1 MDTKLQIPVLTK
13 DKNYERFKTE
23 LTLWKSVTT
32 TPKEKMGT
40 IIALALPEDHPS
52 KIKDKVFDQLT
63 VAQLS
68 GNDGFDNLVKVM
80 DKILLKDSLTDAFDK
95 YLIFEKCH
103 RKNESV
109 SEFIEVFDMN
119 YNKLDKLGIKL
130 PPEIL
135 AFKLLIQCNLTKEEE
150 MLVKSGIDY
159 TKKANMYQDTKE
171 SLKKFKGDCSQTNF
185 GNGQAISI
193 KKEDESVNITQP
205 KYASRFRNR
214 GGSSYHQGQFK
225 RDTGSDFGKFQPK
238 GVNFKSSSAQ
248 FARGRGRANNSGMRP
263 INPTGQGGQILRCA
277 ACDSV
282 RHLLAECPHSY
293 ENMNALEVEVE
304 EDQPCLF
311 TGRDAGEMIV
321 LSTEA
326 QNCAVLD
333 SACSS
338 TVCGRNWLE
347 NYIQS
352 LDPNARERV
361 ERKESHKNFRFGGG
375 TVLPSN
381 GSYLLPATLV
391 GKNINIETDV
401 VDSNIPLLLSKD
413 AMKKASM
420 KLDLETD
427 TAEIYGK
434 KVHLNCT
441 SSGHYCIPI
450 DPEHNEQ
457 DVLKVDLSNCDEKER
472 KRVLSKLHSQFGHAS
487 AIKLI
492 DLLKD
497 AKVWN
502 ADYKELLEN
511 VTSNCEICKR
521 HAKTPPRSVV
531 SLPLAQKFNEVLSL
545 DLKNWENGYILHM
558 IDVWSRYS
566 MSVYINKKQ
575 PQLVID
581 NLMKRWISVFGRMNS
596 LISDNGGEFT
606 AEEFKEVASLLGVKL
621 LTTAAEAP
629 YQNGLNERV
638 HSVIDNI
645 VSKLKMQYP
654 SVNIDILLGWA
665 NMAKN
670 SLHMNHGY
678 SSHQLVFGQNPN
690 LPNILTDE
698 APALEGKTMSEIF
711 AKHLNCLHSARQ
723 LFIQSESDERI
734 RRALRHKI
742 RACNEQYEK
751 GVEVFYKKDTNPL
764 WLGPAKVVAQDG
776 KLVFVRHGNQLL
788 RVAPNR
794 LVRRFQENQNIKQYQ
809 EENEKSFEESE
820 EETSEL
826 KSVEEENERE
836 IVESEETKEN
846 QEIVVSEETK
856 ENQAQQ
862 LPERRSLRL
871 YNKTLEKGHE
881 VYIVSIPKSQHKSN
895 ECRQAKEVELNKL
908 KNFEVYKE
916 VADEGQ
922 PVISTRWILWR
933 KKDEVRAR
941 LVARGFEEDI
951 ETTVDSPTISKCSMR
966 LTIAI
971 AVSYG
976 WKIQSTDVKS
986 AFLQSQPMVRDVYIK
1001 PPREACAEPNT
1012 IWKLNRCLYGL
1023 GDAAKQFYDSVKHE
1037 LLIQGCKISSLDPS
1051 MFIFQPKER
1060 IEGVLVSHID
1070 DFLHCGNEH
1079 FQTSIIQPLCSRFE
1093 TGSRQSE
1100 NFKYVGFQITQTT
1113 NCATLDQQ
1121 DYIES
1126 IEIPKIPIARSMR
1139 KAEPLNPEESTVFRA
1154 LVGSLNWIVQNTRPD
1169 LAFEL
1174 TDLSTKFQKAEV
1186 RDLQQVIKTLL
1197 KVKEEKSEL
1206 LFPNLGDPLNWEL
1219 ITFSDASFGNLCNGT
1234 QSCGGYIV
1242 LLAGNKSCSAL
1253 AWKSGKVKRVVKS
1266 TLAAEG
1272 LILSEALDEA
1282 IFIKKIICNTL
1293 NIEFSPENLPIVG
1306 ITDQEGLAKNLNS
1319 TKLVDDKRLRIDLA
1333 SIKENLMKGM
1343 ISEIRLTDSK
1353 SQIADVLTKKGA
1365 CNKRLLAV
1373 LQGGKL

>member
-1 MDTKLQIPVLTK
+1 MADTKLQLPVLSK
-13 DKNYERFKTE
+13 DKSYERFKTE
-23 LTLWKSVTT
+23 LTLWKNVTT
-32 TPKEKMGT
+32 TPVAKMGT
-40 IIALALPEDHPS
+40 IIALSLPEDHPS
-52 KIKDKVFDQLT
+52 KIKDKIFDQLS
-63 VAQLS
+63 VADLS
-68 GNDGFDNLVKVM
+68 GNDGYDNLIAVM

-95 YLIFEKCH
+95 YLNFEKYN
-103 RKNESV
+103 RKHESV
-109 SEFIEVFDMN
+109 SEFIEIFDMN

-130 PPEIL
+130 PSEIL
-135 AFKLLIQCNLTKEEE
+135 AFKLLIQCNLTKDEE

-159 TKKANMYQDTKE
+159 NNKANMYQDTKE
-171 SLKKFKGDCSQTNF
+171 SLKKFKGDCTQSSM
-185 GNGQAISI
+185 GCGPAISV
-193 KKEDESVNITQP
+193 KKENESVNLTQP
-205 KYASRFRNR
+205 RYNSKLKTR
-214 GGSSYHQGQFK
+214 GGSSYHQGYFK
-225 RDTGSDFGKFQPK
+225 RDTRSEFGQFQPK
-238 GVNFKSSSAQ
+238 GVNFKSSSTQ
-248 FARGRGRANNSGMRP
+248 VTRGRGRVNNGGMMRP

-282 RHLLAECPHSY
+282 RHMLAECPHSY
-293 ENMNALEVEVE
+293 ENMNAFEVEIE
-304 EDQPCLF
+304 EDRPCLF
-311 TGRDAGEMIV
+311 TGRDVSELLV

-338 TVCGRNWLE
+338 TVCGRDWLE

-352 LDPNARERV
+352 LHPNTRERID
-361 ERKESHKNFRFGGG
+361 RKESNKNFRFGGG
-375 TVLPSN
+375 TVLPSE

-441 SSGHYCIPI
+441 SSGHYCVPI

-457 DVLKVDLSNCDEKER
+457 DVLKVDLSNTDEKER
-472 KRVLSKLHSQFGHAS
+472 KRVLLKLHSQFGHAS
-487 AIKLI
+487 SIKLI

-502 ADYKELLEN
+502 SDYKDLLET
-511 VTSNCEICKR
+511 VTRNCEICKR

-531 SLPLAQKFNEVLSL
+531 SLPLAQKFNDILSL
-545 DLKNWENGYILHM
+545 DLKNWESGYILHM

-566 MSVYINKKQ
+566 MSVYIAKKQ

-581 NLMKRWISVFGRMNS
+581 NLMKRWISVFGRMKS

-606 AEEFKEVASLLGVKL
+606 AEEFKEVASILGVKL

-629 YQNGLNERV
+629 HQNGLNERV

-654 SVNIDILLGWA
+654 SVGIDILLGWA

-751 GVEVFYKKDTNPL
+751 GVEVFYKKDSNPL

-794 LVRRFQENQNIKQYQ
+794 LIRRYPDNSDTVQFE
-809 EENEKSFEESE
+809 EENEKSFEESD
-820 EETSEL
+820 EETIAS
-826 KSVEEENERE
+826 KPAEEENE
-836 IVESEETKEN
+836 SEMMEKEQTEEN
-846 QEIVVSEETK
+846 QV
-856 ENQAQQ
+856 QQ
-862 LPERRSLRL
+862 LPERRSLRQF
-871 YNKTLEKGHE
+871 NKNLEKGHE
-881 VYIVSIPKSQHKSN
+881 VYIVSIPKSEHKSN

-916 VADEGQ
+916 VEDKGQ
-922 PVISTRWILWR
+922 PAISTRWILWR

-1001 PPREACAEPNT
+1001 PPREACANPNT

-1051 MFIFQPKER
+1051 MFIFQPKEH
-1060 IEGVLVSHID
+1060 IEGILVSHID

-1079 FQTSIIQPLCSRFE
+1079 FQKSIIQPLCSRFE

-1100 NFKYVGFQITQTT
+1100 NFKYVGFQITQS
-1113 NCATLDQQ
+1113 NSCITLDQH
-1121 DYIES
+1121 DYIDS
-1126 IEIPKIPIARSMR
+1126 IEIPKIHIARSM
-1139 KAEPLNPEESTVFRA
+1139 KKTEPLNSEESTVFRG

-1169 LAFEL
+1169 LSFEL
-1174 TDLSTKFQKAEV
+1174 TDLSTKFQRAEV

-1197 KVKEEKSEL
+1197 KIKEEKSEL
-1206 LFPNLGDPLNWEL
+1206 LFPYLGDPVNWEI

-1234 QSCGGYIV
+1234 QSCGGYV
-1242 LLAGNKSCSAL
+1242 VFLAGNNLCSTL
-1253 AWKSGKVKRVVKS
+1253 TWRSGKVKRVVKS

-1282 IFIKKIICNTL
+1282 IYIKKIICNTL
-1293 NIEFSPENLPIVG
+1293 NMEFCPDKLPIIG

-1333 SIKENLMKGM
+1333 SIKENLMKGL

-1353 SQIADVLTKKGA
+1353 GQLADVLTKKGA
-1365 CNKRLLAV
+1365 CNKSLLAV
-1373 LQGGKL
+1373 LQGGKF